1 PSSSSGHLVSIPPP
15 PSPSSCRL
23 KHAIL
28 PPSLLPT
35 PLISSY
41 HGDSSSVSNS
51 TTMGNED
58 PAYVDKAVVDVV
70 EDITTH
76 HRRRDAAAEFLSK
89 VPEGRIEV
97 TPADNK
103 RVLWRIDKVI
113 LPIMLTVYF
122 LQALDKATL
131 AYASVFGLIEDTR
144 LVGNQYSWLGSI
156 VYLAQL
162 VMQFPLAWLLVRLPI
177 AKFTSAMVLGWGVT
191 LACMAAAHN
200 FGGLLA
206 SRFFLGA
213 FEASIAPSFI
223 AITQMWWRRHE
234 QTTRTSYWYAMNGIT
249 NMFGSLL
256 SYGLGHIKSP
266 LLKEYQIIFIFFGVI
281 TVAFSFVMF
290 FFMPDSPV
298 EAKFLNDHDK
308 AIALERLRAN
318 QMGVISREWRHDHLV
333 EALLDPKTW
342 FWFSLIF
349 AISIPSGGI
358 STFGP
363 LIIKTFGF
371 DDFQTILFNI
381 PFGAV
386 QLIATLGGAFLA
398 QKLKMKGPVIALLCI
413 PPVIGCVMLLIIP
426 HEASRQAPLLVG
438 YYLISVYPGISRLY
452 LEGPIARPPRLA
464 HELTSITNSPLIYS
478 WSAQNTAGDTK
489 RKVTSGVIF
498 IGQSVGNIV
507 GPQLYTQTEAPAY
520 TRGLTANLV
529 LYVVIVVLCGLA
541 TVYLVRLN
549 KSHAKRRVAMGKSAV
564 ILDTSLDSAK
574 EAARRQTAADAAAGV
589 SVADNAATSP
599 VTDKAF
605 DNATDLK
612 NEDFVFCY

>member
-1 PSSSSGHLVSIPPP
+1 
-15 PSPSSCRL
+15 
-23 KHAIL
+23 
-28 PPSLLPT
+28 
-35 PLISSY
+35 
-41 HGDSSSVSNS
+41 
-51 TTMGNED
+51 MGNED

-249 NMFGSLL
+249 NMVSSQQRLHQ
-256 SYGLGHIKSP
+256 SPCSAANMRNVVRKSIELWP
-266 LLKEYQIIFIFFGVI
+266 RPHQVAVAERIPGTPFE
-281 TVAFSFVMF
+281 TV
-290 FFMPDSPV
+290 
-298 EAKFLNDHDK
+298 
-308 AIALERLRAN
+308 R
-318 QMGVISREWRHDHLV
+318 
-333 EALLDPKTW
+333 
-342 FWFSLIF
+342 
-349 AISIPSGGI
+349 
-358 STFGP
+358 
-363 LIIKTFGF
+363 
-371 DDFQTILFNI
+371 
-381 PFGAV
+381 
-386 QLIATLGGAFLA
+386 
-398 QKLKMKGPVIALLCI
+398 
-413 PPVIGCVMLLIIP
+413 CV
-426 HEASRQAPLLVG
+426 
-438 YYLISVYPGISRLY
+438 
-452 LEGPIARPPRLA
+452 
-464 HELTSITNSPLIYS
+464 
-478 WSAQNTAGDTK
+478 
-489 RKVTSGVIF
+489 
-498 IGQSVGNIV
+498 
-507 GPQLYTQTEAPAY
+507 
-520 TRGLTANLV
+520 
-529 LYVVIVVLCGLA
+529 
-541 TVYLVRLN
+541 
-549 KSHAKRRVAMGKSAV
+549 
-564 ILDTSLDSAK
+564 
-574 EAARRQTAADAAAGV
+574 RRQSLMDSG
-589 SVADNAATSP
+589 
-599 VTDKAF
+599 
-605 DNATDLK
+605 LR
-612 NEDFVFCY
+612 

>member
-1 PSSSSGHLVSIPPP
+1 
-15 PSPSSCRL
+15 
-23 KHAIL
+23 
-28 PPSLLPT
+28 
-35 PLISSY
+35 
-41 HGDSSSVSNS
+41 
-51 TTMGNED
+51 MGNEAEA
-58 PAYVDKAVVDVV
+58 PVDKGVVDVV
-70 EDITTH
+70 EDIATH
-76 HRRRDAAAEFLSK
+76 HRRDAAAEFLNK

-97 TPADNK
+97 TPADNR
-103 RVLWRIDKVI
+103 RVLRRIDQVI

-131 AYASVFGLIEDTR
+131 AYASVFGLIEDTG
-144 LVGNQYSWLGSI
+144 LAGDQYSWLGSI

-177 AKFTSAMVLGWGVT
+177 AKFTSAMVLGWGLT
-191 LACMAAAHN
+191 LSCMAAAHN

-223 AITQMWWRRHE
+223 AITSMWWRRHE

-256 SYGLGHIKSP
+256 TYGLGHIKSSS
-266 LLKEYQIIFIFFGVI
+266 LKEYQIIFIFFGVI

-290 FFMPDSPV
+290 VYMPDSPV

-318 QMGVISREWRHDHLV
+318 QMGVISREWRQDHLK

-349 AISIPSGGI
+349 AIAIPSGGI

-363 LIIKTFGF
+363 LIIQTFGF
-371 DDFQTILFNI
+371 DQFQTILFNI

-386 QLIATLGGAFLA
+386 QIVSTLGGAYLA
-398 QKLKMKGPVIALLCI
+398 QKWKRKGPVIALLCL
-413 PPVIGCVMLLIIP
+413 PPVVGCVMLLVLP
-426 HEASRQAPLLVG
+426 HEASKQAPLLVG
-438 YYLISVYPGISRLY
+438 YYLISVYPGI
-452 LEGPIARPPRLA
+452 
-464 HELTSITNSPLIYS
+464 TPLIYS

-489 RKVTSGVIF
+489 RKVTSAVIF

-507 GPQLYTQTEAPAY
+507 GPQLYKPSEAPAY
-520 TRGLTANLV
+520 SRGLTANLA
-529 LYVVIVVLCGLA
+529 LYIVIIVLCGL
-541 TVYLVRLN
+541 TTLYLVALN
-549 KSHAKRRVAMGKSAV
+549 KSHSKKRVALGKNAV

-574 EAARRQTAADAAAGV
+574 EAEKRQAVAAAAAGD
-589 SVADNAATSP
+589 SVNGGAVENNDG
-599 VTDKAF
+599 DKAF
-605 DNATDLK
+605 ENTTDLE